1 MRILFPFPAV
11 ELYNADSSNISTKA
25 THSKSEIR
33 SKYGKEVVFSS
44 TRYKKLAKI
53 KCLMP
58 YFAKDLF

>member
-1 MRILFPFPAV
+1 MRILFPFPAG

-33 SKYGKEVVFSS
+33 SKYEKVVFSS

-58 YFAKDLF
+58 FFAKDLF